1 MDTTAT
7 ARTVLVECKELSA
20 RNAYLPAQDS
30 YFENRIIRGD
40 NLDILQTLRPEFERK
55 IKCIYIDPPYNTKN
69 HIPHYEDARGH
80 QSWVGNLKTRL
91 KLLWSLLTEDG
102 FLIVQIDDNEFARLY
117 LLMADL
123 LGEARLKTICV
134 KMAEPT
140 GFKMIHALK
149 QGNIPR
155 LKEFLILAGKSG
167 IRNLHP
173 ERIPKSE
180 WDPEYR
186 WVVVGPTRRDIRHLK
201 LIIADSARTPEDV
214 KRADTICQS
223 FRLFPLA
230 TVCQE
235 ERNTNPTKDWL
246 TINSWRIVRTC
257 STSRT
262 AKQRADVKRS
272 QIPNKNGAFTIETA
286 QRKLYVIV
294 VRYDKTK
301 TQPRMKLLFAD
312 DYLTVHPGDFWSD
325 IKTTNLA
332 DEGGVSFVK
341 GKKPEALL
349 KRIIGMTTSP
359 GDWVLDAYAGS
370 GTSGAVA
377 HKMRRQWLMIE
388 DGAQCESH
396 IVPRLRSVIGGTDDS
411 GTTKILGWQGGGGFR
426 FFRSPS

>member
-7 ARTVLVECKELSA
+7 PQTCLVECKELSGSKPS
-20 RNAYLPAQDS
+20 LPVQNT
-30 YFENRIIRGD
+30 YFANRIIRGD
-40 NLDILQTLRPEFERK
+40 NLGVLQTLHSDFRGK

-69 HIPHYEDARGH
+69 HIPHYKDARGH
-80 QSWVGNLKTRL
+80 QSWLENLKPRL
-91 KLLWSLLTEDG
+91 RLLWSLLREDG
-102 FLIVQIDDNEFARLY
+102 FLVVQIDDHEFARLY

-123 LGEARLKTICV
+123 LGESRLKSICV

-140 GFKMIHALK
+140 GFKMIHALQ

-186 WVVVGPTRRDIRHLK
+186 WILVGPTRRDIRSLK
-201 LIIADSARTPEDV
+201 LIIANSTRTPQDI
-214 KRADTICQS
+214 KRADAICQS
-223 FRLFPLA
+223 FRLLPLA
-230 TVCQE
+230 TVCQKE
-235 ERNTNPTKDWL
+235 QNTIPSKDWL
-246 TINSWRIVRTC
+246 TDNSWRIVRTC

-262 AKQRADVKRS
+262 AKKRADAKRVH
-272 QIPNKNGAFTIETA
+272 IPNKDGAFTIQTV
-286 QRKLYVIV
+286 QGKLYVIV
-294 VRYDKTK
+294 VPYDKRK
-301 TQPRMKLLFAD
+301 TQPRMRLLFAD
-312 DYLTVHPGDFWSD
+312 DYLTVHPGDFWAD

-349 KRIIGMTTSP
+349 KRIIGMTTST

-388 DGAQCESH
+388 DGPQCESH
-396 IVPRLRSVIGGTDDS
+396 ILPRMRSVIAGTDHS
-411 GTTKILGWQGGGGFR
+411 GMTKVLGWHGGGGFQ
-426 FFRSPS
+426 FFRSAS